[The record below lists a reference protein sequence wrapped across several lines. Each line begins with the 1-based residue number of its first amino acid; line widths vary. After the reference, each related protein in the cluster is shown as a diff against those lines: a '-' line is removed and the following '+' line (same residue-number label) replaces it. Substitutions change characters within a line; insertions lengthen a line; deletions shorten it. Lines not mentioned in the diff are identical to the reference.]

1 MRTSDLQSVATDL
14 HQVVLRLLRQ
24 LRIHDLEAGTTSARL
39 SVLSL
44 LVFAGLERPSDL
56 ARAEQVSVPTISRML
71 KGMEEEGLVRRRR
84 DPGDGRAARILATA
98 RGRRIIE
105 AARRARLD
113 DLVGRLGRLS
123 RTDQRRLRDALPLL
137 RQLL

>member
-1 MRTSDLQSVATDL
+1 LRTSDLQSVATDL